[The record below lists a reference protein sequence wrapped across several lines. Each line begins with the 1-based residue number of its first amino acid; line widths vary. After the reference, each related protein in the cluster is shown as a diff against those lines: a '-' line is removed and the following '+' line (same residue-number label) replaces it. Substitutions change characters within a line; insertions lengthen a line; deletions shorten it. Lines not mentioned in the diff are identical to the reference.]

1 MILIT
6 GGMGFIG
13 LHTARAFVDAG
24 EEVVITY
31 YRTWREP
38 SFINEEFGKRV
49 HVEQVDMTDR
59 EGVLALG
66 KRHKIT
72 AVVQLGPSIQML
84 GPVND
89 LKAQLPALSNTLEA
103 SLEWGVQR
111 MMMGSSAAIYSSFK
125 EGPFREDQ
133 MIPLE
138 SRGNE
143 TEAYKKA
150 SEVLGLHFG
159 AVAGLEVIA
168 MRIGG
173 IWGPGYHSMRYLLS
187 RWAHAAVN
195 GTEPDYTTGRVSGKP
210 YEEDAMDLCYAKD
223 CAAGIQLLTMAPKLN
238 HRVYNVGHG
247 QATSNREI
255 ADMIKE
261 VVPEMKLELKPGRS
275 ENWRKNPSLD
285 ISRISADTGYRPKY
299 TVQGAIEEYIAWLR
313 ENEQ

>member
-38 SFINEEFGKRV
+38 SFIKEEFGKRV

-66 KRHKIT
+66 KRHRIT
-72 AVVQLGPSIQML
+72 AVVQLAPNARTL

-89 LKAQLPALSNTLEA
+89 LKAQLPALSNVLEA
-103 SLEWGVQR
+103 SLEWGVR
-111 MMMGSSAAIYSSFK
+111 RVMIGSSVAMYTGLK

-138 SRGNE
+138 SGNE
-143 TEAYKKA
+143 TEAFKKA
-150 SEVLGLHFG
+150 WEVLGLHFG

-173 IWGPGYHSMRYLLS
+173 IWGPGYHSMLQLVS
-187 RWAHAAVN
+187 RWVHAAVR
-195 GTEPDYTTGRVSGKP
+195 GTEPDYTTGRVTGEP

-238 HRVYNVGHG
+238 HRVYNVGQG
-247 QATSNREI
+247 QATSNREV
-255 ADMIKE
+255 ADMIKR
-261 VVPEMKLELKPGRS
+261 VVPEAMLKLKPGRS

-285 ISRISADTGYRPKY
+285 ISRISADTGYQPKY
-299 TVQGAIEEYIAWLR
+299 TVRGAIEEYIAWLR
-313 ENEQ
+313 KNEQ